1 MSFCC
6 PLTFHFQQKSS
17 LFVWKLRSTVLSYH
31 FSFLLSPKHPWFQA
45 PTHPPGCLWSAGPF
59 PEYIITPLQAFLH
72 SFSEVQAYSSLS
84 PLLVFCYT
92 HQFASMEVPNPNTT
106 NTSPTHDPLTQESRN
121 KEICRFSFSHR
132 CSAIFLELP
141 VGYPIIF
148 QWIRDSILTSVDFVS
163 IVTFEPNMLD
173 LLRNLT

>member
-1 MSFCC
+1 MNLQK
-6 PLTFHFQQKSS
+6 PLTTEPARTRLQFQCHAEQLCQSAASWFFTFNRKA
-17 LFVWKLRSTVLSYH
+17 H
-31 FSFLLSPKHPWFQA
+31 FSFESSVRPFSRITSVSCFLQSIPDFKLP
-45 PTHPPGCLWSAGPF
+45 PTHRAVFGVQGPF

-121 KEICRFSFSHR
+121 KEICRFLMV
-132 CSAIFLELP
+132 ANN
-141 VGYPIIF
+141 Y
-148 QWIRDSILTSVDFVS
+148 
-163 IVTFEPNMLD
+163 
-173 LLRNLT
+173 